1 MNAKITIAYGV
12 VEKNK
17 ELCVN
22 DIFQYVEEVKGMLI
36 EIRIDNA

>member
-1 MNAKITIAYGV
+1 MDGYLKLLKGENLNAKITIAYGV

-22 DIFQYVEEVKGMLI
+22 DILQ
-36 EIRIDNA
+36 

>member
-1 MNAKITIAYGV
+1 VDGYLKLLKGGNLNAKITIGV

-22 DIFQYVEEVKGMLI
+22 DILQ
-36 EIRIDNA
+36 